1 MKKIFTNGCFYFIT
15 PGHIQLFKDIKNI
28 FKKDCLIVGVNSSE
42 SIYRLKKRKPII
54 DDIDRIEMIKSIK
67 YVDDAFIFN
76 EDTPYEL
83 IKKIKPDVIVKGA
96 DYNHNDI
103 VGSDIVKYTITINH
117 YKSYSTTDII
127 SKLKDIK

>member
-1 MKKIFTNGCFYFIT
+1 
-15 PGHIQLFKDIKNI
+15 
-28 FKKDCLIVGVNSSE
+28 
-42 SIYRLKKRKPII
+42 
-54 DDIDRIEMIKSIK
+54 MIKSIK